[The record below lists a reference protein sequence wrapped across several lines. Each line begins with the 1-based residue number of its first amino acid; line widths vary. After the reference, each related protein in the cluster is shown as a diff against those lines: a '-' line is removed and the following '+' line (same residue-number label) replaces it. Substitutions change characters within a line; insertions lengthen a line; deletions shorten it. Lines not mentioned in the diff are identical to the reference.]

1 MAYDFDT
8 PIDRRQ
14 SDSAKWAKYA
24 DRDII
29 PMWVADMDFRSPP
42 EVIEAIK
49 RRADH
54 GVFGYARHPR
64 ELDEAVTALCEDHY
78 RWPVDPEWLTWFP
91 GVMTGV
97 SAVCRTLGAPGDDVL
112 TTTPAYPPFL
122 STPEQADRT
131 LATAPLALA
140 DDRWEIDFDAL
151 AAAVT
156 ERTRVVMLS
165 SPHNPVGRLYTRDE
179 LQRLAE
185 FCLRRDIV
193 IASDEIH
200 CQLVLDE
207 NRRHVPMASLG
218 PEVAART
225 VTLMAPSK
233 TFNLPALG
241 CSFAII
247 SDKELRTRFRQ
258 TMRGLV
264 HSVNVLGIAAALAAY
279 RDGEPWRQALLEY
292 LRGNRDL
299 VEGFVADTPPLAMT
313 HVEATYLAWI
323 DVRGL
328 DVDDATAFFETAGV
342 GLENGRRYGL
352 DGYVRL
358 NFGCPRATLREA
370 LSRIGRAVEMQR
382 AKGS

>member
-8 PIDRRQ
+8 PIDRRR
-14 SDSAKWAKYA
+14 SDSAKWGKYA

-49 RRADH
+49 HRADH
-54 GVFGYARHPR
+54 GVFGYARHPK
-64 ELDEAVTALCEDHY
+64 ELDEAVVALCEDHY
-78 RWPVDPEWLTWFP
+78 HWQIDPDSLVWFP

-97 SAVCRTLGAPGDDVL
+97 SAVCRTVGAPGDDVL

-122 STPEQADRT
+122 RTPGEADRM
-131 LATAPLALA
+131 LITAPLALA

-151 AAAVT
+151 TAAVT
-156 ERTRVVMLS
+156 ERTRVFMLAN
-165 SPHNPVGRLYTRDE
+165 PHNPVGRLYTRDE
-179 LQRLAE
+179 LERLAE

-207 NRRHVPMASLG
+207 QRCHTPTATLG

-225 VTLMAPSK
+225 VTIMAPSK

-264 HSVNVLGIAAALAAY
+264 HGVNVLGIVAALAAY
-279 RDGEPWRQALLEY
+279 RLGEPWRQALLAY
-292 LRGNRDL
+292 LRGNCDL
-299 VEGFVADTPPLAMT
+299 VEEFVADTPPLAMT

-328 DVDDATAFFETAGV
+328 ELDDVTAFFETAGV

-352 DGYVRL
+352 NGYVRL

-370 LSRIGRAVEMQR
+370 LRRIASAVAR
-382 AKGS
+382 CGK